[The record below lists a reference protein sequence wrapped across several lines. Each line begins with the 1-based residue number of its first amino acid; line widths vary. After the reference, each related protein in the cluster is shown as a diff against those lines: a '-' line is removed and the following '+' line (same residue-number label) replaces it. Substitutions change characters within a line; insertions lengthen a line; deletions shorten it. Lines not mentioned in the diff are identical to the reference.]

1 MIGRERWRFGTH
13 PSRQAAK
20 ACPVGGARTWPGLA
34 GLLAAIL
41 AGTIDFVPAAGLA
54 VGSALLATLPAWW
67 IYGQPSRR
75 TSLRGSRKTIDR
87 ACMVFLFAGT
97 WATLAIL
104 VPCLPTVLG
113 GPLTVERHDVLSRQ
127 APWQGGLC
135 HALRIEDFGWPAP
148 RAICVSKVVWQASE
162 PGQTMAV
169 RVSRS
174 PWGIF
179 IHELEPVCGG
189 LVEALPVSRPID
201 VSQPVRLERNL
212 RITDSQTHRL
222 VFRFARAALPF
233 GELRKIIGANGLC
246 DAGVPC
252 FSGLPVPVSWSLRDV
267 ESGAL
272 AAAGNVTTRDAIHWS
287 TSMAERHIGQFSVPP
302 GNYALTLEIPEPVP
316 AWAGLRTEIA
326 IYQPADPLR
335 N

>member
-127 APWQGGLC
+127 APWRGGLC

-148 RAICVSKVVWQASE
+148 RPFASARWFGR
-162 PGQTMAV
+162 PANLA
-169 RVSRS
+169 RRWRYASRARRGES
-174 PWGIF
+174 SSMNW
-179 IHELEPVCGG
+179 
-189 LVEALPVSRPID
+189 S
-201 VSQPVRLERNL
+201 
-212 RITDSQTHRL
+212 
-222 VFRFARAALPF
+222 RFAVA
-233 GELRKIIGANGLC
+233 
-246 DAGVPC
+246 
-252 FSGLPVPVSWSLRDV
+252 WSRLYR
-267 ESGAL
+267 
-272 AAAGNVTTRDAIHWS
+272 
-287 TSMAERHIGQFSVPP
+287 
-302 GNYALTLEIPEPVP
+302 
-316 AWAGLRTEIA
+316 
-326 IYQPADPLR
+326 
-335 N
+335 

>member
-127 APWQGGLC
+127 APWRGGLC

-246 DAGVPC
+246 DAGVPLLLRVAGSRQLVAARC
-252 FSGLPVPVSWSLRDV
+252 RKRRPGRRRKCHHPRCHPLVDQHGRATHRPVFSPPGQLRVD
-267 ESGAL
+267 
-272 AAAGNVTTRDAIHWS
+272 AGN
-287 TSMAERHIGQFSVPP
+287 P
-302 GNYALTLEIPEPVP
+302 GAG
-316 AWAGLRTEIA
+316 AGLGRPPNGNRHLST
-326 IYQPADPLR
+326 R
-335 N
+335 